1 VHIADVSYFV
11 RPHTALDVEAATRA
25 TSVYLV
31 QRVIPMLP
39 SLLCEELCSLNP
51 GVDRLAFSVVWR
63 MREDGELVPNC
74 PPWFGRTLIR
84 SCAKLDYGTAQ
95 RFIEGEVSEAMAAAE
110 DAATGRDRSGGN
122 SGGSSAAAAN
132 SGIPAEL
139 WEPARRPPIARPAA
153 AGHQH
158 GATSH
163 THDAGSADIDIDAV
177 QHSCVDVVRDI
188 RLMNRIAMGR
198 RRKRFAAGAL
208 TLSKSKLTMTLDRE
222 TGNPIGV
229 GACVRRC
236 FCGQGRLVTAGAVLC
251 VRLLACFLCISLN
264 RPHPV
269 SHPSVRTPA
278 PVARTLHLVS
288 HPTVCLPPL

>member
-1 VHIADVSYFV
+1 LQPLGGGEYEVGVHIADVSYFV

-95 RFIEGEVSEAMAAAE
+95 RFIDGEISEAMAAAE
-110 DAATGRDRSGGN
+110 DAATGRDRSG
-122 SGGSSAAAAN
+122 SAAASRSSSAAAAN

-139 WEPARRPPIARPAA
+139 WDPARRPPIARPRATADAA
-153 AGHQH
+153 ASSTGGHQH
-158 GATSH
+158 DGSRH
-163 THDAGSADIDIDAV
+163 QHDGGGDIDIDAV
-177 QHSCVDVVRDI
+177 QHACVDVVRDI
-188 RLMNRIAMGR
+188 QLMNRIAMGR

-208 TLSKSKLTMTLDRE
+208 TLNKSKLTMTLDRE
-222 TGNPIGV
+222 TGNPVGV
-229 GACVRRC
+229 GACV
-236 FCGQGRLVTAGAVLC
+236 GGAAAGGV
-251 VRLLACFLCISLN
+251 
-264 RPHPV
+264 
-269 SHPSVRTPA
+269 
-278 PVARTLHLVS
+278 
-288 HPTVCLPPL
+288 